1 MSKPPRL
8 VLGVVLARWLHAAAG
23 NICSIMHWAIGFR
36 ELGWEVW
43 ITEHLS
49 SSELGPPESPGL
61 VSPQE
66 EYWKSIVEE
75 YGFHSCQCLLIDGKS
90 PQLEAFREF
99 AASADL
105 FINYAGHYERLDL
118 IGART
123 VKAYLDV
130 DPTFTQLW
138 VEVTKSDMNLEG
150 HDVFLTVGTTLSSP
164 GVLSP
169 TLGLE
174 WIPVFPPVLAAFWR
188 KKLGTVPSVAAASWT
203 TIAHWYGYPELEWQG
218 RRYAGK
224 RESLVKMKDLPQS
237 LHRPCA
243 IATDLAPDWDDYAP
257 FTEAGWRF
265 IPASQVCKD
274 VPSYL
279 RFIAESRG
287 EIGIAKEGY
296 IVSRGG
302 WMSDRSVVYLALGRP
317 VVLQET
323 GWTGAIA
330 PSEGMLVFHDIRD
343 CAEAIQLIEA
353 DYEAHSRAAEALA
366 VTVFSPQGALRPLLE
381 KIL

>member
-1 MSKPPRL
+1 M
-8 VLGVVLARWLHAAAG
+8 ARWLRAAAG

-49 SSELGPPESPGL
+49 SSELEPPEAPGRA
-61 VSPQE
+61 SPQE
-66 EYWKSIVEE
+66 EYWKTIVEE
-75 YGFHSCQCLLIDGKS
+75 YGFRSCQCLLIDGQS
-90 PQLEAFREF
+90 PQLEAFQDF

-105 FINYAGHYERLDL
+105 FINYAGHFKRLDL
-118 IGART
+118 IGPRP

-130 DPTFTQLW
+130 DPGFTQLW
-138 VEVTKSDMNLEG
+138 VEVSKSDMNLEG
-150 HDVFLTVGTTLSSP
+150 HDVFLTVGTTLNSP
-164 GVLSP
+164 RALLP
-169 TLGLE
+169 TLGRE
-174 WIPVFPPVLAAFWR
+174 WIPVFPPVLADFWR
-188 KKLGTVPSVAAASWT
+188 QKFGGIRNVAADAPWT
-203 TIAHWYGYPELEWQG
+203 TISHWYGYPELEWQG

-224 RESLVKMKDLPQS
+224 RESLVKMRSLPQK
-237 LHRPCA
+237 LRKPCA

-257 FTEAGWRF
+257 FTKAGWQF
-265 IPASQVCKD
+265 IAASEVCRN

-279 RFIAESRG
+279 QFIAESRG

-296 IVSRGG
+296 VVSQGG

-323 GWTGAIA
+323 GWTRAVA
-330 PSEGMLVFHDIRD
+330 PSEGMLVFHDTRD
-343 CAEAIQLIEA
+343 CAVAIQRIEA
-353 DYEAHSRAAEALA
+353 DYEMHSRAAAALA
-366 VTVFSPQGALRPLLE
+366 DTIFSPRGALKPLLE

>member
-1 MSKPPRL
+1 MS
-8 VLGVVLARWLHAAAG
+8 RWLHSAAG

-43 ITEHLS
+43 IAEDLS
-49 SSELGPPESPGL
+49 SQELQPPESPGRA
-61 VSPQE
+61 SPQE
-66 EYWKSIVEE
+66 EYWKATVEE
-75 YGFHSCQCLLIDGKS
+75 YGFHAYECLLIDGES

-105 FINYAGHYERLDL
+105 FINYAGHFKRLDL
-118 IGART
+118 LGSRT

-130 DPTFTQLW
+130 DPGFTQLW
-138 VEVTKSDMNLEG
+138 VEVCNSDMNLDG
-150 HDVFLTVGTTLSSP
+150 HDVFLTVGAAMNRP
-164 GVLSP
+164 GVLLP
-169 TLGLE
+169 TLGRE
-174 WIPVFPPVLAAFWR
+174 WIPVFPPVVADYWR
-188 KKLGTVPSVAAASWT
+188 QKLGAAPNVAAGAPWT

-224 RESLVKMKDLPQS
+224 RESLMKMRSLPKDVL
-237 LHRPCA
+237 RRCA
-243 IATDLAPDWDDYAP
+243 IAADLAPDWNGDDYVL
-257 FTEAGWRF
+257 FVESGWHL
-265 IPASQVCKD
+265 IPASEVCKN

-296 IVSRGG
+296 VVARGG

-317 VVLQET
+317 IVLQET
-323 GWTGAIA
+323 GWTRAVA
-330 PSEGMLVFHDIRD
+330 PSEGMLVFHDVRD
-343 CAEAIQLIEA
+343 CAEAIRSIEA
-353 DYEAHSRAAEALA
+353 DYDTHSRAARALA
-366 VTVFSPQGALRPLLE
+366 DTVFSPRGVLAPLLQ

>member
-1 MSKPPRL
+1 M
-8 VLGVVLARWLHAAAG
+8 ARWLHAAAG

-49 SSELGPPESPGL
+49 SSELGPPESPGRA
-61 VSPQE
+61 SPQE
-66 EYWKSIVEE
+66 EYWKSVVEE
-75 YGFHSCQCLLIDGKS
+75 YGFHSSQCLLIDGKS

-118 IGART
+118 MGPRT

-130 DPTFTQLW
+130 DPAFTQLW

-150 HDVFLTVGTTLSSP
+150 HDVFLTVGTTLGSP

-174 WIPVFPPVLAAFWR
+174 WIPVFPPVVAAFWR
-188 KKLGTVPSVAAASWT
+188 KKLGTVPSVAPSAWT

-237 LHRPCA
+237 LRRPCA
-243 IATDLAPDWDDYAP
+243 IATDLAPDWGDYAP

-265 IPASQVCKD
+265 IPASEVCKD

-323 GWTGAIA
+323 GWTRAMA
-330 PSEGMLVFHDIRD
+330 PSEGMLVFHDTRD

-366 VTVFSPQGALRPLLE
+366 DTVFSPHGALRSLLE